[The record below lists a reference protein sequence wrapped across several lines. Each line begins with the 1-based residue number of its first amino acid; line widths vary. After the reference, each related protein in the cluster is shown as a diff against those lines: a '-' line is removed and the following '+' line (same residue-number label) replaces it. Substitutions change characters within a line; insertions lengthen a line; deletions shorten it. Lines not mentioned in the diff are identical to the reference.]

1 MLQIRGSRA
10 WLCAVTAGLVVG
22 CGGPGVDLASSV
34 PEAVV
39 EPAAV
44 DIVALSVEGMT

>member
-1 MLQIRGSRA
+1 MLQIRGPRA
-10 WLCAVTAGLVVG
+10 WLYAVAVGLVVG